1 MQNTES
7 TAKTLS
13 GFQKHKYLLGL
24 IIPGVCSNFGGFLVF
39 CSFLLYV
46 CGFCFIEP
54 TYKLTYPSTA
64 EFHGLLNLNL
74 CMGKNRNKKLLE
86 MFYLPVLLLGGNGNN
101 CWLPNLGT
109 SKESF
114 KDFHL
119 TPISSTHLF
128 ISVPELWST
137 QGCCILKVFYTLSRG
152 MRKEERTNR
161 SVQYA

>member
-1 MQNTES
+1 MVLIQNTES

-13 GFQKHKYLLGL
+13 GFQKHKYILGF
-24 IIPGVCSNFGGFLVF
+24 IIPGVCSNVLGFFVF

-64 EFHGLLNLNL
+64 EFHSLLYLNL

-101 CWLPNLGT
+101 CWLPLT
-109 SKESF
+109 SVLPKNPLKTSILYPSLQ
-114 KDFHL
+114 H
-119 TPISSTHLF
+119 TPIYFSPGGLIYSGMLHTK
-128 ISVPELWST
+128 S
-137 QGCCILKVFYTLSRG
+137 ILYF
-152 MRKEERTNR
+152 E
-161 SVQYA
+161 